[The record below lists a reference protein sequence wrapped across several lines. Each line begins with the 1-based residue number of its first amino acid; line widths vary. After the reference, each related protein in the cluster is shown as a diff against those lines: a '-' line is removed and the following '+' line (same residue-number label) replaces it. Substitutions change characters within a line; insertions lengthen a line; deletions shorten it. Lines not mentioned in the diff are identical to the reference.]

1 MTCHSLVLFAVTRMV
16 LAARGAE
23 AQRRVRLRRAVEEA
37 AAARGVAERL
47 EPTKAPIAEQEFIVL
62 SARDRPVFFDT
73 LVNPP
78 APSERLQRA
87 FAQRERRVLR

>member
-1 MTCHSLVLFAVTRMV
+1 MTTKRDHEP
-16 LAARGAE
+16 G
-23 AQRRVRLRRAVEEA
+23 RAD
-37 AAARGVAERL
+37 